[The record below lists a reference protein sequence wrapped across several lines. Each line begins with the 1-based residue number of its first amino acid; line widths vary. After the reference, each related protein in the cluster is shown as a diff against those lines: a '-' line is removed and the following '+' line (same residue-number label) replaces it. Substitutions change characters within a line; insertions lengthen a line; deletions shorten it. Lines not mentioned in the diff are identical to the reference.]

1 LTIELTLLEILTGT
15 LNLIFVIIS
24 LIVGLKILSKYFE
37 FKKKYYIYVGIT
49 WIGISTPWMHG
60 ALAFILL
67 FFNIVLAEEIRFIIG
82 YVFIP
87 IITVLWLITFTDFMY
102 REKKKILVGAY
113 IIISLVCEFLFFY
126 FLFTDRVNMIG
137 YFERTFSA
145 VYRPFVRFT
154 LLFFLVSALITFL
167 LFANQSRK
175 SDDPELSLK
184 GKFLIVAFLTYAA
197 CAILDS
203 FFLFSAVIVV
213 IVRLLLMSSAIEF
226 YFGWILPESVKKL
239 FIKE

>member
-1 LTIELTLLEILTGT
+1 MEILTGT
-15 LNLIFVIIS
+15 FNLIFVIIS

-37 FKKKYYIYVGIT
+37 FEKKYYIYVGIT

-67 FFNIVLAEEIRFIIG
+67 FFNIILAEEIRFIIG

-102 REKKKILVGAY
+102 RDKKKIILGVY
-113 IIISLVCEFLFFY
+113 TFISLICEVLFFY

-154 LLFFLVSALITFL
+154 LLFFLISALITFL

-175 SDDPELSLK
+175 SYDPELSLK
-184 GKFLIVAFLTYAA
+184 GKFLIVAFLTYTA
-197 CAILDS
+197 CAVLDS
-203 FFLFSAVIVV
+203 FFLFSPLIVV

-226 YFGWILPESVKKL
+226 YFGWILPDSVKKL
-239 FIKE
+239 FI

>member
-1 LTIELTLLEILTGT
+1 MTIELTLLEILTGT